1 MPQSAN
7 IHEHLSKLCSAML
20 FVCQKRDKVENEG
33 YVDNVKTL
41 LSKYGLARIS
51 LSAFYN
57 WLWQLGFK
65 YCTQKNAALWIGM
78 RSLPQ

>member
-57 WLWQLGFK
+57 WRGNWDSSIVPRKMLRCG
-65 YCTQKNAALWIGM
+65 
-78 RSLPQ
+78 